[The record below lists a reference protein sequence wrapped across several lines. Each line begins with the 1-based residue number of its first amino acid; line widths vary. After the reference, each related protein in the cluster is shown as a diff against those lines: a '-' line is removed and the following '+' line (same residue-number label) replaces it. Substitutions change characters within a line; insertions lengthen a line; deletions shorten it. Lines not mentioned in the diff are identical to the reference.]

1 MTKMPALST
10 PRLSLRATCACGA
23 VAVRLDGAVRIM
35 LLCAC
40 QDCQKSSGSGH
51 AAVAFVEANEVGV
64 TGEVTD
70 YARPAESGAVLTR
83 RFCPRCGTPIFST
96 SSRAARFVM
105 LPAGLFAGQNDWFR
119 PTQMIFARTH
129 QDWDAIAADLPQYL
143 TYRDA
148 AGTRDERQ

>member
-1 MTKMPALST
+1 MPTAST
-10 PRLSLRATCACGA
+10 RRLSLAAACACGA

-51 AAVAFVEANEVGV
+51 AAVAFVEAGEVSV
-64 TGEVTD
+64 TGEVTV
-70 YARPAESGAVLTR
+70 YARPADSGAVMTR
-83 RFCPRCGTPIFST
+83 RFCPRCGTPIYST
-96 SSRAARFVM
+96 SSRAERFVM

-129 QDWDAIAADLPQYL
+129 QAWDAIAADLPQYL

-148 AGTRDERQ
+148 AEARHEHQ